1 MKFTILKVMVNLFPR
16 HFTIKHRSVVQYVAV
31 VKMCALSLVIVAV
44 KGVSTLRGNMAPY
57 NLEEPTAS
65 CRVDLWK
72 WRREVIRSAYKV
84 KQYHIPEDCNL
95 SVILPIAC
103 AG

>member
-1 MKFTILKVMVNLFPR
+1 MVHLFPR
-16 HFTIKHRSVVQYVAV
+16 HLTIKHRSVVLYAAV
-31 VKMCALSLVIVAV
+31 VKMCAVFVVIMAV

-72 WRREVIRSAYKV
+72 WWREVIRSAYKV
-84 KQYHIPEDCNL
+84 KQYHIPEDRNL

>member
-1 MKFTILKVMVNLFPR
+1 MVPLFPR
-16 HFTIKHRSVVQYVAV
+16 YLTIKRRSVVQYAAV
-31 VKMCALSLVIVAV
+31 VKMCAVFVVIIAV
-44 KGVSTLRGNMAPY
+44 KAVSTLGSNMAPY
-57 NLEEPTAS
+57 NLEEPAAS

-72 WRREVIRSAYKV
+72 WRQEVIRSAYKV

-95 SVILPIAC
+95 SVILPIVS

>member
-1 MKFTILKVMVNLFPR
+1 VKVCAVF
-16 HFTIKHRSVVQYVAV
+16 VVVME
-31 VKMCALSLVIVAV
+31 VKA
-44 KGVSTLRGNMAPY
+44 VSTLRGTMAPY
-57 NLEEPTAS
+57 NLEEPAAS

-95 SVILPIAC
+95 SVILAIAY

>member
-1 MKFTILKVMVNLFPR
+1 MALLFPEYL
-16 HFTIKHRSVVQYVAV
+16 TIKGRFAVQYAAV
-31 VKMCALSLVIVAV
+31 VKMCVVFVVIMAV
-44 KGVSTLRGNMAPY
+44 KAVSMLGSNIAPY
-57 NLEEPTAS
+57 NLEEPAAS

-72 WRREVIRSAYKV
+72 WRQEVICSAYKV